1 MKKQFSVLALSVAL
15 AFLAGFSG
23 ASAAAPEGDK
33 IVLAYVASGNGAP
46 IEPVVVTHIN
56 YAFGTVK
63 PTFDGVDV
71 QRPEYLR
78 EITALKGEHKHLKV
92 LLSIGGWGAGGFS
105 EMADNDTLRGAFV
118 ADCKRIAEV
127 FNLDGIDLDW
137 EYPGSRGGGITAGP
151 RDVDNFT
158 KLMAELRKALG
169 KKRLLTFASSAGA
182 RHIDFPAVMPYVDFV
197 NLMCYD
203 MGRPAWNMHHSAL
216 YPSARA
222 RWSVAQSVEAHR
234 KAGVPND
241 KIVVGVPFYGHANV
255 KLGYSDYINWPEVAG
270 AFPGQVYAV
279 DSVAGVP
286 YVADSAG
293 TLLCVYDDPE
303 SLLLKCRYVL
313 DNGLRGVM
321 YWEYSCDDAQGTLRR
336 TVYEAV
342 ITDNKF
348 NR

>member
-1 MKKQFSVLALSVAL
+1 MLGVAVLL
-15 AFLAGFSG
+15 GG
-23 ASAAAPEGDK
+23 MSAAGAKNRLSAEKDR
-33 IVLAYVASGNGAP
+33 IVLAYVGSGNRAP
-46 IEPVVVTHIN
+46 IEAGVVTHIN

-63 PTFDGVDV
+63 ASFDGVDV

-78 EITALKGEHKHLKV
+78 EITALKREHKHLKV

-105 EMADNDTLRGAFV
+105 EMADNDTLRGRFV
-118 ADCKRIAEV
+118 EDCRRIV
-127 FNLDGIDLDW
+127 RDFNLDGIDLDW

-158 KLMAELRKALG
+158 KLMAELRRALG
-169 KKRLLTFASSAGA
+169 SKRLLTFASSAAA

-203 MGRPAWNMHHSAL
+203 MGRPVWNAHHSAL
-216 YPSARA
+216 YPSPRA
-222 RWSVAQSVEAHR
+222 RWSMAQSVEAHR
-234 KAGVPND
+234 KAGVPDD

-255 KLGYSDYINWPEVAG
+255 KLGYSDYINWPEVAT

-293 TLLCVYDDPE
+293 QLLCVYDDPE
-303 SLLLKCRYVL
+303 SLRLKCRYVL

-321 YWEYSCDDAQGTLRR
+321 YWEYSCDDQAGTLRR
-336 TVYEAV
+336 TVYEAL
-342 ITDNKF
+342 ITKNQF
-348 NR
+348 NQ